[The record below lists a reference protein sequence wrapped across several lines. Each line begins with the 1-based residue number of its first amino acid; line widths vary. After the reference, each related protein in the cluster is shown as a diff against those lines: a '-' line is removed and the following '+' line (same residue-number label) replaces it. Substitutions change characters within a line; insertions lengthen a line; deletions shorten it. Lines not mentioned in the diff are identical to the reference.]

1 MSANLDLVRSIITG
15 WERGDYSAA
24 EGVDIVNLVVAG
36 YEWFNRK
43 KEPPP
48 TWLSDG
54 EFINA
59 REDPDH
65 ATYGGID
72 AIRKQHQGW
81 FDAYPDL
88 QVEPLEIRA
97 NRELVFVWTRFTG
110 RGADSGASMEM
121 ELAHVITTE
130 GGMTRRIQE
139 YFDRTQA
146 LEAVDL
152 NG

>member
-1 MSANLDLVRSIITG
+1 MGRRGVTTRPSANLDLVRSIITA

-36 YEWFNRK
+36 YEWFNRQ

-59 REDPDH
+59 GEDPDH
-65 ATYGGID
+65 ATYRGIH

-97 NRELVFVWTRFTG
+97 YFTAP
-110 RGADSGASMEM
+110 RRSKLSASR
-121 ELAHVITTE
+121 A
-130 GGMTRRIQE
+130 R
-139 YFDRTQA
+139 
-146 LEAVDL
+146 
-152 NG
+152 